1 MATRGLNPSTFS
13 PRPIGKGQPGSYID
27 GPDPYYQPT
36 WMLRGI
42 TKDANGAVLPGV
54 TVDVFRALIPCE
66 WMGRTVSLSD
76 GSYAFP
82 LPDAVTLFFAVSY
95 LDGVTPVAGTTLRT
109 LVGEP

>member
-54 TVDVFRALIPCE
+54 TVDVFRALIPD
-66 WMGRTVSLSD
+66 SKS
-76 GSYAFP
+76 
-82 LPDAVTLFFAVSY
+82 AVW
-95 LDGVTPVAGTTLRT
+95 PNGTTYKQAARKLAACQ
-109 LVGEP
+109 PD